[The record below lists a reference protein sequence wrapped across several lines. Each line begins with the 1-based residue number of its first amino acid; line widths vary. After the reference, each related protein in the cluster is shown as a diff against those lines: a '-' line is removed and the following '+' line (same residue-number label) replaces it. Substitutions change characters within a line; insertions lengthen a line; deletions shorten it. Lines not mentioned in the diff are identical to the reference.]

1 MTRDPKCAAT
11 EGTGLTA
18 MTNLPP
24 SLLCKRTG
32 LAAGLDETCP
42 CDACFWVRVYEDYF
56 REVEREE
63 AEPDD
68 AP

>member
-32 LAAGLDETCP
+32 LAAGTEGSCGQCDSCLWVAAMEQDLRQGEEDPTDEQ
-42 CDACFWVRVYEDYF
+42 
-56 REVEREE
+56 
-63 AEPDD
+63 
-68 AP
+68 